1 MSFFTTGL
9 PDAAQTGTPFAQSV
23 RDNLYAMR
31 EAMSCGG
38 IVPGFDFSH
47 NGGTSATPSEFYYRE
62 QSAVVTADNAIT
74 GLSRSA
80 TWFRITNTWTG
91 NQLTKQKYEISTN
104 AGSSYS
110 NWVDVAGNAFLNFDY
125 SSGKI
130 VPFITWSTT

>member
-1 MSFFTTGL
+1 MSFFTTGR

-47 NGGTSATPSEFYYRE
+47 NGGTSATPGEFYYRE